1 MSTILVDNL
10 TGKTSAGDITVTV
23 GATATQSLQQGVA
36 KAWVSYKG
44 TATNAVKDSLNISSV
59 TDASTGR
66 YLPQFSNSFGAVDY
80 LSQTT
85 GNNADGPVA
94 ANDYDQMTTSS
105 GDMRYKSSGFSTA
118 DTKYAVQSFQG
129 DLA

>member
-1 MSTILVDNL
+1 MAGTIIADTLTHST
-10 TGKTSAGDITVTV
+10 AGSVTTDYV
-23 GATATQSLQQGVA
+23 VNGSA

-66 YLPQFSNSFGAVDY
+66 YLPQFSNSFNALDY

-94 ANDYDQMTTSS
+94 ANDFDQMTTSS
-105 GDMRYKSSGFSTA
+105 GDMRYKNSSFSTI
-118 DTKYAVQSFQG
+118 DTKYAVQSFHG

>member
-1 MSTILVDNL
+1 MASELRVNTLKDA
-10 TGKTSAGDITVTV
+10 AGANSVAMEYV
-23 GATATQSLQQGVA
+23 AGGSA

-66 YLPQFSNSFGAVDY
+66 YLPQFSNSFNALDY

-105 GDMRYKSSGFSTA
+105 GDMRYKSSGFSVA
-118 DTKYAVQSFQG
+118 DTKYAVQSFNG

>member
-1 MSTILVDNL
+1 MAGKIIADTLEHST
-10 TGKTSAGDITVTV
+10 AGSVTTDYV
-23 GATATQSLQQGVA
+23 VNGSA

-66 YLPQFSNSFGAVDY
+66 YLPQFSNSFNALDY

-129 DLA
+129 ELA

>member
-1 MSTILVDNL
+1 MASELRVNTLKDA
-10 TGKTSAGDITVTV
+10 AGANSVAMEYV
-23 GATATQSLQQGVA
+23 AGGSA

-66 YLPQFSNSFGAVDY
+66 YLPQFSNSFNALDY

-118 DTKYAVQSFQG
+118 DTKYAVQSFNG

>member
-1 MSTILVDNL
+1 MAGTIIADTLTHST
-10 TGKTSAGDITVTV
+10 AGSVTTDFV
-23 GATATQSLQQGVA
+23 VNGSA

-66 YLPQFSNSFGAVDY
+66 YLPQFSNSFNALDY

-94 ANDYDQMTTSS
+94 ANDFDQMTTSS
-105 GDMRYKSSGFSTA
+105 GDMRYKNSSFSTI
-118 DTKYAVQSFQG
+118 DTKYAVQSFHG

>member
-1 MSTILVDNL
+1 MASELRVNTLKDA
-10 TGKTSAGDITVTV
+10 AGANSVAMEYV
-23 GATATQSLQQGVA
+23 AGGSA

-66 YLPQFSNSFGAVDY
+66 YLPQFSNSFNALDY

-129 DLA
+129 ELA

>member
-1 MSTILVDNL
+1 MASELRVNTLKDASGNNSIA
-10 TGKTSAGDITVTV
+10 TSFVANG
-23 GATATQSLQQGVA
+23 SA

-44 TATNAVKDSLNISSV
+44 TDTNAVKDSLNISSV

-66 YLPQFSNSFGAVDY
+66 YLPQFTNSFGAVDY

-94 ANDYDQMTTSS
+94 ANDFDQMTTSS
-105 GDMRYKSSGFSTA
+105 GDMRYKNTSFSTA
-118 DTKYAVQSFQG
+118 DTKYAVQSFNG

>member
-1 MSTILVDNL
+1 MASELRVNTLKDA
-10 TGKTSAGDITVTV
+10 AGANSVAMEYV
-23 GATATQSLQQGVA
+23 AGGSA

-94 ANDYDQMTTSS
+94 ANDFDQMTTSS
-105 GDMRYKSSGFSTA
+105 GDMRYKNSSFSTA
-118 DTKYAVQSFQG
+118 DTKYAVQSFNG